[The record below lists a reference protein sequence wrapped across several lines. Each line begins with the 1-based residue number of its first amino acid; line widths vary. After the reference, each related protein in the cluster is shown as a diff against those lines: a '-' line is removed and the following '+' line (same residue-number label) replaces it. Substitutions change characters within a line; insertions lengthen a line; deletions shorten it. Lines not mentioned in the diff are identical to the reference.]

1 MASEDGDDAHLVEED
16 GYDALLDLRPAIVQ
30 RLSEI
35 RLSSVRVSREHF
47 VHWDPKVFMPGR
59 IWNSISFPPDHD
71 ITDSNIYLFV
81 AVLFYVDKTLR
92 DGEPRVWKELNAAW
106 DAKFSCLPGGR
117 PEWDGQCYGSILFGG
132 ELGDGTQMLTVQS
145 MADPSQTVRMHIWL
159 GMSFDF
165 AISGRVRTAGSWGEE
180 LAQGLPPL
188 LLAAHRLF
196 GEGSRSCSKFAE
208 K

>member
-71 ITDSNIYLFV
+71 ITDSNIYLFICL
-81 AVLFYVDKTLR
+81 VLCGQDIEGWGASRLER
-92 DGEPRVWKELNAAW
+92 AER
-106 DAKFSCLPGGR
+106 CMGR
-117 PEWDGQCYGSILFGG
+117 
-132 ELGDGTQMLTVQS
+132 
-145 MADPSQTVRMHIWL
+145 
-159 GMSFDF
+159 
-165 AISGRVRTAGSWGEE
+165 
-180 LAQGLPPL
+180 
-188 LLAAHRLF
+188 
-196 GEGSRSCSKFAE
+196 
-208 K
+208 